1 MKTILKRLI
10 LLLFPAMIA
19 LPFGYASAE
28 DSKKSFSQ
36 QELDQMMAPIALYP
50 DALLSQILMA
60 STYPGDVAEAVNLSL
75 IHI

>member
-10 LLLFPAMIA
+10 LLLFTAIFA
-19 LPFGYASAE
+19 RPFESASAE

-36 QELDQMMAPIALYP
+36 QELDQMMASIALYP

-60 STYPGDVAEAVNLSL
+60 STYPGDVTT
-75 IHI
+75 

>member
-10 LLLFPAMIA
+10 LLLFTANFA
-19 LPFGYASAE
+19 RPFESASAE

-36 QELDQMMAPIALYP
+36 QELDQMMASIALYP

-60 STYPGDVAEAVNLSL
+60 STYPGDVTT
-75 IHI
+75 